1 MHAGGKRDADEAGN
15 KQPKPGETVIDNTPW
30 MSSLIYHDKGEDK
43 QTLVPLMF
51 LDTTFTTRTTTTT
64 TTELFITLAVQYHD
78 HNHHNHNDDHNYNQ
92 DRTAQLQL
100 PIMPLH
106 STFQVTSARFVC
118 VCVCVGLCACA
129 CTAPVRLGPD

>member
-64 TTELFITLAVQYHD
+64 TTELFITLFSTMTITTTTTTMTTTTTKTVLPS
-78 HNHHNHNDDHNYNQ
+78 YNC
-92 DRTAQLQL
+92 L
-100 PIMPLH
+100 
-106 STFQVTSARFVC
+106 
-118 VCVCVGLCACA
+118 
-129 CTAPVRLGPD
+129 